1 MENKKFKTLYIHGLD
16 SSIKQKKIEII
27 QYHSETVYLN
37 INYYE
42 EKNTYMILS
51 NLIKKEKVNCI
62 IGSSF
67 GGMLAYWLGKE
78 HNIPSLLYN
87 PGFGKEKI
95 INLFEKNNL
104 NYPYNFIILG
114 KNDTIVRPQSVLDFI
129 DEMNEKNY
137 DLFKIPKLGH
147 RIDLK
152 TFKKTVNDFY
162 KKISL

>member
-1 MENKKFKTLYIHGLD
+1 MENKKHISLYIHGLD
-16 SSIKQKKIEII
+16 SSVNQKKIEII

-51 NLIKKEKVNCI
+51 NLIKKEKVNCL

-78 HNIPSLLYN
+78 HNIPSLLFN
-87 PGFGKEKI
+87 PGFRKEEI
-95 INLFEKNNL
+95 INSFKKYNL
-104 NYPYNFIILG
+104 NCPYNLIILG
-114 KNDTIVRPQSVLDFI
+114 ENDTVVRPQSVLDFI

-137 DLFKIPKLGH
+137 DILKISKLGH
-147 RIDLK
+147 RIDLT
-152 TFKKTVNDFY
+152 TFEKTVCDFY
-162 KKISL
+162 QKINL

>member
-1 MENKKFKTLYIHGLD
+1 MENKKYKTLYIHGLD
-16 SSIKQKKIEII
+16 SSINQKKIEVI
-27 QYHSETVYLN
+27 QHHSETAYLN

-42 EKNTYMILS
+42 EKNTYRILS
-51 NLIKKEKVNCI
+51 NLIKKENVNCI

-78 HNIPSLLYN
+78 HRIPSLLFN

-95 INLFEKNNL
+95 INSFEKNNL
-104 NYPYNFIILG
+104 NCPYKLIILG
-114 KNDTIVRPQSVLDFI
+114 ENDTIVLPQSVLNFI
-129 DEMNEKNY
+129 NKMNEKNY

-147 RIDLK
+147 RIDLN
-152 TFKKTVNDFY
+152 TFEKTVNDFY